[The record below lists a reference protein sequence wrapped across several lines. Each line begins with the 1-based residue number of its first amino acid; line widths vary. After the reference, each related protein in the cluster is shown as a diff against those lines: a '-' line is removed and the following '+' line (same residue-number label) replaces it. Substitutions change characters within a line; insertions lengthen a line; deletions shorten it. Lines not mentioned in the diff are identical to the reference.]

1 MSWAQLARA
10 LSLRRR
16 DGRQTATASKRLWN
30 IALRPGQG
38 MGLWRPAGR
47 GRQVAHLHLALEE
60 LQELPEATAGDRA
73 GYPTGPYLP
82 DRRQS
87 KDPRQR
93 PGKEVARRAPEDET
107 RFHSQRSGVAQPHRG
122 VVAYIPQTSLCRAV
136 LRGQLRDRPS
146 HESRHPAAEPE
157 SQPVGMGATT
167 QIAEASEAY
176 VCVPPLRN
184 GALRRSGLRPDP
196 R

>member
-1 MSWAQLARA
+1 
-10 LSLRRR
+10 
-16 DGRQTATASKRLWN
+16 
-30 IALRPGQG
+30 

-60 LQELPEATAGDRA
+60 LQELPEATEEHRA

-87 KDPRQR
+87 EDPRQR

-107 RFHSQRSGVAQPHRG
+107 RFHPEGSGVAEPHRG
-122 VVAYIPQTSLCRAV
+122 VVAHIPATGLRRTV

-146 HESRHPAAEPE
+146 YESRHQAAEPQ
-157 SQPVGMGATT
+157 SQPVG
-167 QIAEASEAY
+167 
-176 VCVPPLRN
+176 
-184 GALRRSGLRPDP
+184 
-196 R
+196 